1 MVVFLLDGLMRGS
14 VLDWLMGGSVQGG
27 SVGESVLGGLWE
39 GVYWMGR

>member
-1 MVVFLLDGLMRGS
+1 VVVFLLDGLMRGS